1 MIEQIKKMLKELALL
16 SGMITKDRDTSVLSF
31 LNVKSQARKQI
42 EFFHQMLLHEY
53 VLYKSYKNELLALKF
68 TIETVIA
75 MSAADD
81 T

>member
-1 MIEQIKKMLKELALL
+1 MLKELALL

-31 LNVKSQARKQI
+31 LNVKFQAETNWIFPSNALAWVRIVQI
-42 EFFHQMLLHEY
+42 VHKCAFGSKVHDWIL
-53 VLYKSYKNELLALKF
+53 
-68 TIETVIA
+68 TVSA